1 MTESQNWSPA
11 GRRDYPF
18 DPSPVHAWLNACGL
32 QGKPVDEIVD
42 GFCQRLV
49 HAGLPLARGYAGMA
63 TLHPLVRAYSY
74 TWERRVNRLGAQTVT
89 HIEAETSNFVNS
101 PFHRMLE
108 SQTPVL
114 RRRLDRE
121 EAAPEFPVLVEFRKS
136 GLTDWLGLLHS
147 FGWLAPSLSSRQ
159 LGMISSWATDRPGGF
174 TDAELLLLQE
184 LVAGLAL
191 AVKAATSYDITRGL
205 LKTYLGSDAAEHV
218 LAGEVRRGQ
227 VQEMRAVLFFADL
240 RGFTQI
246 ADELGAD
253 NLVGLLDDYLDC
265 IGMPVHDNGG
275 QVLKFMG
282 DGLLATFALSGDEAE
297 VCDRALAAARAAQ
310 KAVAT
315 LNETRAAQS
324 LPVLK
329 LDVALHLGTVM
340 YGNVGTGDRLDFT
353 VVGPAVNEASR
364 IEALCNQVGKP
375 ILASDS
381 FKSVAVNAWSGLKSL
396 GIWKLRGVSDAM
408 EIFVVT

>member
-1 MTESQNWSPA
+1 
-11 GRRDYPF
+11 
-18 DPSPVHAWLNACGL
+18 
-32 QGKPVDEIVD
+32 
-42 GFCQRLV
+42 
-49 HAGLPLARGYAGMA
+49 
-63 TLHPLVRAYSY
+63 
-74 TWERRVNRLGAQTVT
+74 
-89 HIEAETSNFVNS
+89 
-101 PFHRMLE
+101 MLE

-114 RRRLDRE
+114 RRRLE
-121 EAAPEFPVLVEFRKS
+121 GAEAELEFPVLVEFRKT

-159 LGMISSWATDRPGGF
+159 LGMISSWSTDRPGGF
-174 TDAELLLLQE
+174 TDAELVLLQE

-205 LKTYLGSDAAEHV
+205 LSTYLGADAAEHV

-227 VQEMRAVLFFADL
+227 VQEMRVVLFFADL

-265 IGMPVHDNGG
+265 IGLPVHESGG

-282 DGLLATFALSGDEAE
+282 DGLLATFALGGDEAA
-297 VCDRALAAARAAQ
+297 VCDHALAAARGTQA
-310 KAVAT
+310 AVAA
-315 LNETRAAQS
+315 LNARRAAND
-324 LPVLK
+324 LPILK

-364 IEALCNQVGKP
+364 IETLCDQVGRP

-381 FKSVAVNAWSGLKSL
+381 FRAVAVNSWNGLESL